1 MLSLYL
7 SALVVF
13 ETQATA
19 RLSGKNLKLL
29 TADFRQQIVKN
40 TEVKKQ
46 DRLDYLE
53 EGKRVRNKLAE
64 DRMKIEIIKARKL

>member
-1 MLSLYL
+1 M
-7 SALVVF
+7 
-13 ETQATA
+13 
-19 RLSGKNLKLL
+19 
-29 TADFRQQIVKN
+29 KN

-64 DRMKIEIIKARKL
+64 DRMKIESIKACKLEEIGQLGIEEKYRAELAKKKIVWVESLLKK

>member
-1 MLSLYL
+1 M
-7 SALVVF
+7 
-13 ETQATA
+13 
-19 RLSGKNLKLL
+19 N
-29 TADFRQQIVKN
+29 N

-64 DRMKIEIIKARKL
+64 DRMKIESIKARKLEEIGHLGIEEKYRAELVKKKIVWVESLFKKSWSTA

>member
-1 MLSLYL
+1 
-7 SALVVF
+7 
-13 ETQATA
+13 
-19 RLSGKNLKLL
+19 
-29 TADFRQQIVKN
+29 VKN

-64 DRMKIEIIKARKL
+64 DRMKIESIKARKLEEIGQLGIEESTERNLPRRRLCEWKVC

>member
-1 MLSLYL
+1 M
-7 SALVVF
+7 
-13 ETQATA
+13 
-19 RLSGKNLKLL
+19 
-29 TADFRQQIVKN
+29 KN

-64 DRMKIEIIKARKL
+64 DRMKIESIKALKLEEISQLGIEEKYRAELAKKKIV

>member
-1 MLSLYL
+1 M
-7 SALVVF
+7 
-13 ETQATA
+13 
-19 RLSGKNLKLL
+19 
-29 TADFRQQIVKN
+29 KN

-64 DRMKIEIIKARKL
+64 DRMKIESIKACKLEEIGQLGIKEKYRAELAKKKIV

>member
-1 MLSLYL
+1 M
-7 SALVVF
+7 
-13 ETQATA
+13 
-19 RLSGKNLKLL
+19 
-29 TADFRQQIVKN
+29 KN

-64 DRMKIEIIKARKL
+64 DRMKIESIKARKLEEIGQLGIKEKYRAELAKKKIV